1 MAFIYAKGTQL
12 YSGESPI
19 LLRGFGLGGWFLPE
33 GYMWKLYTKCDRP
46 RRMEMLIE
54 TLCGMEYA
62 AQFWADYF
70 DSYITEVD
78 IEQIA
83 ARGYN
88 SVRLPINARKLYY
101 MTDDGVTF
109 DAATIQRID
118 RLIEWCRKWQI
129 YVILD
134 MHGAPGGQTGA
145 NIDDSA
151 SDLPELFMDDSN
163 VEILTELWRMLA
175 LRYKD
180 EPIIAGYDLLNEP
193 LPNWFSEHNDK
204 LMPLYAKLIAAI
216 RAVDKSHL
224 IILEGLHWST
234 DFSIFGSKP
243 NDFAIEGI
251 VLEFH
256 KYWSNPDAE
265 SLQPFI
271 EASEKWNVP
280 LFMGEGGENNNA
292 WYTTMFPLY
301 ERLGISWSFW
311 SYKKMDCTNSP
322 MTFEQPQN
330 WNLVLNYI
338 DGIGTLSQPEAINI
352 FDALLQSIK
361 AAKINEAVYNALDR
375 RLPVLIPAEA
385 YDSCEC
391 HTERTKGA
399 NLRETDPIS
408 ILFESGKLGDV
419 DYKRYGGEPQPD
431 DENLVVMLKPS
442 DSVSYNFKNDF
453 DAIQVEIKCYGDG
466 ALTVDVQ
473 NTNVDVQNTN
483 VDVQDTTI
491 DDKSTT
497 FYLRVSGPTTLVLN
511 VPMMNSEMQS
521 ESMAESKA
529 ECKSVALK
537 VRCDSGTIYLDTL
550 SLSKGDAHENHTDAI

>member
-1 MAFIYAKGTQL
+1 MVFIYAKGTQL
-12 YSGESPI
+12 YCGASPI

-46 RRMEMLIE
+46 RRMEALVE
-54 TLCGMEYA
+54 TLCGKDYA
-62 AQFWADYF
+62 AKFWETYF
-70 DSYITEVD
+70 DCYITERD
-78 IEQIA
+78 IEELA
-83 ARGYN
+83 VRGYN
-88 SVRLPINARKLYY
+88 SVRMPINARKLYH
-101 MTDDGVTF
+101 MTDSGLIF

-151 SDLPELFMDDSN
+151 SDLPELFMDANNAD
-163 VEILTELWRMLA
+163 ILIQLWRMLA

-180 EPIIAGYDLLNEP
+180 EPAVAGYDLLNEP

-204 LMPLYAKLIAAI
+204 LMPLYAKLIATI
-216 RAVDKSHL
+216 RSVDTKHL

-234 DFSIFGSKP
+234 DFSIFASKP

-265 SLQPFI
+265 SLQPFL
-271 EASEKWNVP
+271 EVSEKWNIP

-292 WYTTMFPLY
+292 WYTTVFPLY

-311 SYKKMDCTNSP
+311 SYKKMACTNSP

-330 WNLVLNYI
+330 WQLVLDFI
-338 DGIGTLSQPEAINI
+338 DAIVTLSQDEAIDI
-352 FDALLQSIK
+352 FNALLLSIK
-361 AAKINEAVYNALDR
+361 ASKINEAVYNALER
-375 RLPVLIPAEA
+375 RLPVIIPAEA
-385 YDSCEC
+385 YDAFEC

-399 NLRETDPIS
+399 NLRASEPIS
-408 ILFESGKLGDV
+408 ILFESGKTGDV
-419 DYKRYGGEPQPD
+419 DYKRYDGEPQPD
-431 DENLVVMLKPS
+431 DENLVVMLNPS
-442 DSVSYNFKNDF
+442 DSVSYMFKNNF
-453 DAIQVEIKCYGDG
+453 DAIQTQIKCYGDG

-473 NTNVDVQNTN
+473 NLTF
-483 VDVQDTTI
+483 

-497 FYLRVSGPTTLVLN
+497 FYRRVSGQTTIVLN
-511 VPMMNSEMQS
+511 VPMKHSEKLSEILSVS
-521 ESMAESKA
+521 ESEIKAESKT
-529 ECKSVALK
+529 ETMSLK
-537 VRCDSGTIYLDTL
+537 ITCDSGTIYLDTL
-550 SLSKGDAHENHTDAI
+550 TLLKGDAHENHTDAL